1 MLALSVYP
9 IPRVP
14 CALDSAT
21 SVHVSFTAGMM
32 DGLCLKILPGALL
45 LCPYLQTYKSVCRC
59 KSWELTWHLGRA
71 AP

>member
-21 SVHVSFTAGMM
+21 SVHVS
-32 DGLCLKILPGALL
+32 LP
-45 LCPYLQTYKSVCRC
+45 Q
-59 KSWELTWHLGRA
+59 E
-71 AP
+71 